1 MYIKISDISELEQA
15 IRSIFNPDWVEDY
28 TDRLKSGWTNASAR
42 SERFF
47 YVWTATMAQVHSTN
61 WKEHLDRRQSTLHSK
76 VRTFILDN
84 LSLALIDSSEYVRTW
99 AEYVATAERLK

>member
-15 IRSIFNPDWVEDY
+15 IRSIFNPDWAEV
-28 TDRLKSGWTNASAR
+28 GSAR
-42 SERFF
+42 AERFS